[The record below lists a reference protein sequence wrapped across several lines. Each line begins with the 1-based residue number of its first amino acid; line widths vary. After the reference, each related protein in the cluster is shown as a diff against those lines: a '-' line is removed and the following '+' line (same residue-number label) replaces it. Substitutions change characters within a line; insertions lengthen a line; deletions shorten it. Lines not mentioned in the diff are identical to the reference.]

1 MRGRTGVILGVI
13 LLLVVVLATFRSPAL
28 RRVEG
33 YAEQRVREVGGN
45 AAPALMDRV
54 DAAPVPSAPAEIVTG
69 GFTSLPMRL
78 PGDAMI
84 IRTGTASLEIDT
96 LERGIAGVRD
106 LAVRAGGYV
115 ANSDIQAVQGGY
127 RSATLE
133 VRVPSDRFDALVSG
147 LSPLGKVERVNVS
160 AQDVGEEF
168 TDVSARV
175 ANGRKLEA
183 RLIELI
189 ATRTGKLADVLEI
202 ERELARVREEI
213 ERLEGRLRYLQAHA
227 SVSSLSITV
236 HEPGPIVGQR
246 GSLAVLGEAFAQAW
260 RNGISF
266 TAAGIAALG
275 TLVPLTLLV
284 LAGALG
290 LRRAWRSRVA

>member
-13 LLLVVVLATFRSPAL
+13 LLLVVVAASFRSPAI
-28 RRVEG
+28 RRLEALKEERMG
-33 YAEQRVREVGGN
+33 EAAGSI
-45 AAPALMDRV
+45 APALMDR
-54 DAAPVPSAPAEIVTG
+54 AEATPVPSAPAEIVTG

-106 LAVRAGGYV
+106 LAVRAGGFV
-115 ANSDIQAVQGGY
+115 ANSDIQAIQGGF

-168 TDVSARV
+168 SDVSARV
-175 ANGRKLEA
+175 VNGRKLEA

-213 ERLEGRLRYLQAHA
+213 ERMEGRLRYLQSHA
-227 SVSSLSITV
+227 AVSSLSITV
-236 HEPGPIVGQR
+236 HEPGPVVGER

-260 RNGISF
+260 RNGVGF

-275 TLVPLTLLV
+275 TLVPLGLLV

-290 LRRAWRSRVA
+290 LRKAWRSRLA

>member
-1 MRGRTGVILGVI
+1 MRARTVVIPGVI
-13 LLLVVVLATFRSPAL
+13 LLLVVLAL
-28 RRVEG
+28 RFGGSALHRVEG
-33 YAEQRVREVGGN
+33 PLDERVAKAAGN
-45 AAPALMDRV
+45 AAPADLLRRV
-54 DAAPVPSAPAEIVTG
+54 DESSVAAEIVTG
-69 GFTSLPMRL
+69 GLATLPMRL

-96 LERGIAGVRD
+96 LERGIAGVRA
-106 LAVRAGGYV
+106 LALRTGGYL
-115 ANSDIQAVQGGY
+115 ANSDIQAIRGGI

-133 VRVPSDRFDALVSG
+133 VRVPSDRFDELVSG
-147 LSPLGKVERVNVS
+147 LTPLGKVERVNVS

-213 ERLEGRLRYLQAHA
+213 ERLEGRLRYLQSHA
-227 SVSSLSITV
+227 AVSTLSITI
-236 HEPGPIVGQR
+236 HEPGPLVGQR
-246 GSLAVLGEAFAQAW
+246 GSLAVLGEAFAEAW
-260 RNGISF
+260 RNGVNF

-275 TLVPLTLLV
+275 TLVPLALLV

-290 LRRAWRSRVA
+290 LRKVWRRLA